1 MCVCR
6 YRILEKNIL
15 SVMNFPRKRKL
26 SSITDTFEMGICNA
40 FHQTH
45 YKRNGL

>member
-26 SSITDTFEMGICNA
+26 SPITDTFEMVIHGA
-40 FHQTH
+40 FHQIH
-45 YKRNGL
+45 YKCNGL